1 LPRYYKNSKERFEN
15 DKYTGFNVSIEAIPL
30 ISSQFNYSLAVL
42 AYCNTVPP
50 GAKTIPICP
59 PFTVDNSSLER
70 ISKVEIDFIT
80 EYLNG

>member
-1 LPRYYKNSKERFEN
+1 M
-15 DKYTGFNVSIEAIPL
+15 FNVSIEAIPL
-30 ISSQFNYSLAVL
+30 ISFQFNYSLAAL
-42 AYCNTVPP
+42 AYCKTVPAGLKMVP
-50 GAKTIPICP
+50 TCP